1 MKLRIA
7 LLLLTSS
14 LLAADLPF
22 EDRFTEASLTLRKL
36 GRGSWKIENG
46 QAICIQNDELYKKA
60 KDHGPMITWD
70 IPTTDSV
77 IEFEYLPDIDVK
89 TMIFT
94 VNRAKGHAFRIIAT
108 ADTSRVIAFAAS
120 HDDKPAS
127 AAAPA
132 MKPGEWQKV
141 RVELRGAKATT
152 NVAGKT
158 ISLDQP
164 ALAGLK
170 ANITIGFS
178 FGTLAVRNLCVSP

>member
-120 HDDKPAS
+120 RDETWRMAKGA
-127 AAAPA
+127 
-132 MKPGEWQKV
+132 
-141 RVELRGAKATT
+141 RGAARCQSHDERRRQNHLTRST
-152 NVAGKT
+152 R
-158 ISLDQP
+158 SRRP
-164 ALAGLK
+164 
-170 ANITIGFS
+170 
-178 FGTLAVRNLCVSP
+178 